1 MTLSR
6 RSFFHTVSTTGAAGL
21 LSRESS
27 ANDPIRRSSG
37 PRMKLSLA
45 AYSFRQY
52 LQGQSK
58 SMSYEDFIDL
68 AATYGIEGIEPT
80 SYYFPADVTA
90 EYLRKFRRKA
100 FLLGMDISSTSVGN
114 VFTHPP
120 GPDRDK
126 ELAHVRKW
134 VDNAVAMNAPCIR
147 IFAGNVQKG
156 TTEEQART
164 WAIECLRESC
174 RYAGERGIILALE
187 NHGGIVT
194 TADQTLSFLKEID
207 SEWFGLNLDTGNFR
221 SEDPYEELER
231 VAPYAVTVQVKTEI
245 TPKGKPRQDADLAR
259 EIDILKKVGY
269 RGYVVLEYEAKEDPK
284 TAVPRILQT
293 LRTLIS

>member
-1 MTLSR
+1 MSLSR
-6 RSFFHTVSTTGAAGL
+6 RSFIHGLGASGAAGL
-21 LSRESS
+21 LAPAVR
-27 ANDPIRRSSG
+27 ANEPVKRSSG

-52 LQGQSK
+52 LQGATK

-68 AATYGIEGIEPT
+68 AATYNIEGIEPT

-90 EYLRKFRRKA
+90 EYLRGFRRKA

-120 GPDRDK
+120 GPARDK
-126 ELAHVRKW
+126 EIAHVKKW

-147 IFAGNVQKG
+147 IFAGTVQKG
-156 TTEEQART
+156 TTEAQARS
-164 WAIECLRESC
+164 WAIECIQESC

-194 TADQTLSFLKEID
+194 TADQTLSFLKEVN

-221 SEDPYEELER
+221 SEDPYEELAR
-231 VAPYAVTVQVKTEI
+231 VAPYAVTVQIKTEI
-245 TPKGKPRQDADLAR
+245 TPMGKTRQEADLGR
-259 EIDILKKVGY
+259 EIEILKKVGY

-284 TAVPRILQT
+284 TAVPRLLQT
-293 LRTLIS
+293 LRKLF